1 MCSNAR
7 DDDPSH
13 EYVAGTGDD
22 DNGPTV
28 EQVATAIS
36 RADTPDLLDIAEDL
50 ISGVR
55 DTKQAVQ
62 LRALATDRRLQLGGE

>member
-1 MCSNAR
+1 
-7 DDDPSH
+7 
-13 EYVAGTGDD
+13 
-22 DNGPTV
+22 
-28 EQVATAIS
+28 
-36 RADTPDLLDIAEDL
+36 LLDIAEDL